1 MEAEADRT
9 PVTDDHDETVRQRVV
24 RRPISDL
31 PLLTALA
38 IGAAHT
44 LVVTL
49 LPGLRLAYDNPALHL
64 TLETAEGLIAAL
76 LAYLAAGRFRS
87 TGRVQHLAMAWA
99 FSVMAVV
106 NLFLSAGPIAVLG
119 SRPVGAVTWVAIGLR
134 LVAIAFLCVAS
145 LTRTRLALRGRPLM
159 RALLVMTG
167 AVALTVVLA
176 AVVADAWLQE
186 AIDPTRPPTGNQPGA
201 GAHEVVT
208 AVQIVALGLYAAAA
222 AGFTRQSR
230 KEGDELLRWLGAG
243 AALGAFARLHYFL
256 FPSLYSNW
264 VYTGDLLR
272 LGSYLFFLVGATRE
286 ISAYWSDQARLSAV
300 EERRRLARDLH
311 DGLTQ
316 ELAFIRSQT
325 AAMAGGTVIPGMAGH
340 LAAAAERALDESRH
354 AIEALSDDF
363 ELSLADK
370 LREAAQDVVTRAGAI
385 AELDVEPAAPVPMI
399 ARDALVRVVRE
410 ATTNAV
416 RHGEA
421 GCVVVRVATGDGDVR
436 LTVTDDG
443 RGFDP
448 AQVRAGFGLRSMRQ
462 RVEALGGSLHV
473 TSAPGSGTTVEVALP
488 LDTR

>member
-1 MEAEADRT
+1 MDSARITSDRST
-9 PVTDDHDETVRQRVV
+9 PGR
-24 RRPISDL
+24 RRPVRWVTADP
-31 PLLTALA
+31 PLVAALA
-38 IGAAHT
+38 IGGIHT
-44 LVVTL
+44 VVVSL
-49 LPGLRLAYDNPALHL
+49 LPSLRLAYDNPALHL

-87 TGRVQHLAMAWA
+87 TGRVQHLVMAWA

-106 NLFLSAGPIAVLG
+106 NLFLSAGPITILG

-145 LTRTRLALRGRPLM
+145 LTRTRLAPRGRPLM
-159 RALLVMTG
+159 KTLLVMTG
-167 AVALTVVLA
+167 AVALTVALA
-176 AVVADAWLQE
+176 AVVADAWLQD
-186 AIDPTRPPTGNQPGA
+186 AIDPTRPPTGDQAGA
-201 GAHEVVT
+201 GAHGVVT
-208 AVQIVALGLYAAAA
+208 AVQVVALGLYAAAA

-243 AALGAFARLHYFL
+243 AALAAFARVHYFL

-272 LGSYLFFLVGATRE
+272 LGSYLFFLVGGTRE

-340 LAAAAERALDESRH
+340 VAAAAERALDESRH

-363 ELSLADK
+363 ELPLADK
-370 LREAAQDVVTRAGAI
+370 LREAAQDVVTRAGAVVD
-385 AELDVEPAAPVPMI
+385 LDLEPAASVPMT

-421 GCVVVRVATGDGDVR
+421 RCVVVRVATSDGDVR

-462 RVEALGGSLHV
+462 RVEALGGELHV
-473 TSAPGSGTTVEVALP
+473 TSTPGSGTTIEVALP

>member
-1 MEAEADRT
+1 MVAEADRT
-9 PVTDDHDETVRQRVV
+9 PGTYDDDQDGG
-24 RRPISDL
+24 RRAARW
-31 PLLTALA
+31 TAADAPLA
-38 IGAAHT
+38 IAMTIGGVHT
-44 LVVTL
+44 LAVTL
-49 LPGLRLAYDNPALHL
+49 LPGLRLAYDKPALHL

-76 LAYLAAGRFRS
+76 LAYLAGGRFRS
-87 TGRVQHLAMAWA
+87 TGRVDQLAMAWA

-134 LVAIAFLCVAS
+134 LVAIALLCLAS
-145 LTRTRLALRGRPLM
+145 LSKTRLAPRGRPLTKP
-159 RALLVMTG
+159 LLLTTG
-167 AVALTVVLA
+167 AVAVTVMLA
-176 AVVADAWLQE
+176 GVAADAWLKE
-186 AIDPTRPPTGNQPGA
+186 AIDPTTPPTRGQPGA
-201 GAHEVVT
+201 GAHAVVSV
-208 AVQIVALGLYAAAA
+208 VQLLALGLYVVAA

-272 LGSYLFFLVGATRE
+272 LGSYLFFLMGATRE
-286 ISAYWSDQARLSAV
+286 ISAYWSDQARLAAV

-325 AAMAGGTVIPGMAGH
+325 AAMAGGTVIPGMAAH

-354 AIEALSDDF
+354 AVEALADDF
-363 ELSLADK
+363 ELPLADK
-370 LREAAQDVVTRAGAI
+370 LRQAAEDVVTRAGATV
-385 AELDVEPAAPVPMI
+385 ELDVESAAPVPMI
-399 ARDALVRVVRE
+399 TRDAMVRVVRE

-416 RHGEA
+416 RHGGA
-421 GCVVVRVATGDGDVR
+421 RYVVVRLATDHGDVR
-436 LTVTDDG
+436 ITVTDDG

-462 RVEALGGSLHV
+462 RVEALGGELHV
-473 TSAPGSGTTVEVALP
+473 ASAPGSGTTIEAALP